1 MKILAIDASGNVVS
15 AAIADDEKIIAE
27 CSLDF
32 KMTHSQTLM
41 PIVDELVKRTNFDL
55 KTLDYIAVTSGPGS
69 FTGLRIGAATA
80 KGLAHGLNI
89 KLVAVPTL
97 ETLAYNI
104 FETDKYICPIM
115 DARRQ
120 QVYNAVYK
128 WENGRL
134 KTILEGGARS
144 IDEVFEFCKTLDN
157 KTIFLGDGVKV
168 YKDRI
173 NEFDNLLIA
182 PISARVQRAA
192 CTAALA
198 LLYAKDG
205 KAINGSDFAPKYFRK
220 SQAERELEEKRSGGK
235 DD

>member
-1 MKILAIDASGNVVS
+1 MRILAIDASGNVVS
-15 AAIADDEKIIAE
+15 AAIAEDEKIIAE

-41 PIVDELVKRTNFDL
+41 PIVDELVKRTDFDL
-55 KTLDYIAVTSGPGS
+55 KTLDFIAVTSGPGS

-89 KLVAVPTL
+89 KLIAVPTL

-115 DARRQ
+115 DARRH

-134 KTILEGGARS
+134 KAVLEGGARS
-144 IDEVFEFCKTLDN
+144 IDEVFEFCQKLEK

-168 YKDRI
+168 YKDKI
-173 NEFDNLLIA
+173 NEFNNFIIA

-198 LLYAKDG
+198 ILYAQEG
-205 KAINGSDFAPKYFRK
+205 KVMNGADFAPEYFRK
-220 SQAERELEEKRSGGK
+220 SQAERELEEKQSGGEK
-235 DD
+235 